1 MNPGKLSG
9 SLWRFGLKFESDID
23 VAPVSDIGHRISD
36 IGHQTSDIG
45 HQTSDIRHRTSQSR
59 HWIWDIGRQTSDIRQ
74 TDIGHRTLNI
84 RHQTSD
90 IRHLTYDIRH
100 LPSKSNI
107 GHLISGQKGVKKLY
121 FYLPGAI
128 HRRLNR
134 WIFNLLFSL
143 VTCC

>member
-1 MNPGKLSG
+1 MNAGKMSG

-23 VAPVSDIGHRISD
+23 AGHRYQTLDTGYQISD
-36 IGHQTSDIG
+36 IR

-100 LPSKSNI
+100 QTSDIKI
-107 GHLISGQKGVKKLY
+107 GHRTSNFRPKGGQKL
-121 FYLPGAI
+121 I
-128 HRRLNR
+128 
-134 WIFNLLFSL
+134 LLFARGDTREVES
-143 VTCC
+143 VDIQTSF